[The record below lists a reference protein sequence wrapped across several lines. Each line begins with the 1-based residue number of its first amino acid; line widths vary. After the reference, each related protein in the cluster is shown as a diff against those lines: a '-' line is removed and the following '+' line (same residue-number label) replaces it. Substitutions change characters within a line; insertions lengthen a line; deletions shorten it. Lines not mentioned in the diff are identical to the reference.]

1 MDKSSIIQDIKMKN
15 HFVLVLIL
23 AVLCLVGCAKENL
36 NKDIEISDMDAL
48 EHLFSYLYPNREE
61 ICM

>member
-1 MDKSSIIQDIKMKN
+1 MKN

-48 EHLFSYLYPNREE
+48 EHLYPNREE